1 MKWKV
6 RAPEGVE
13 AVVLA
18 SAVYAGHWLTEA
30 REFSSRLARVLA
42 TRPIWLF
49 SSGPTGDPS
58 SFAEDA
64 VDVATVLAATGAL
77 DHRTF
82 AGRIDKIRLSFG
94 ERAIAKALHAVVG
107 DFSDW
112 DAIADWTRS
121 IETTLWTTGKG

>member
-1 MKWKV
+1 M

-18 SAVYAGHWLTEA
+18 SAVYAGHWLKEA
-30 REFSSRLARVLA
+30 REFSSRLAPVLA

-58 SFAEDA
+58 SFAQDA

-77 DHRTF
+77 DHRTL
-82 AGRIDKIRLSFG
+82 AGRIDKDRLSFG
-94 ERAIAKALHAVVG
+94 ERVIAKALHAAVG
-107 DFSDW
+107 DFPGW

-121 IETTLWTTGKG
+121 IETTLWTTDKG